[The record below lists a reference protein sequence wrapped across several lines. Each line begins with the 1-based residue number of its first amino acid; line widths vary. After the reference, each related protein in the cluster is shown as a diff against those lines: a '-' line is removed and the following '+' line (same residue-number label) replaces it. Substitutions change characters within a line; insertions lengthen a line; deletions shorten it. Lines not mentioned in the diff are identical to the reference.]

1 MTTEAQDEHHQPG
14 NGWSPSPF
22 GPLALCAFVHHRRG
36 ELTSALELLMRGT
49 RDRRLRFLRAR
60 GLEWLNED
68 GAIDRV
74 DIDTALRFL
83 AVLSDTAEARSGGPL
98 DAARSLE
105 EKLLAMRDSASRD
118 CERPAASTSG

>member
-1 MTTEAQDEHHQPG
+1 MTTEAPSEHHQPG
-14 NGWSPSPF
+14 NGGSPSPF
-22 GPLALCAFVHHRRG
+22 GPVALRAFVHHRRG
-36 ELTSALELLMRGT
+36 ELTSALELLLRGT

-60 GLEWLNED
+60 GLEWLSEE

-83 AVLSDTAEARSGGPL
+83 AVLTDTPEARSGGPL

-105 EKLLAMRDSASRD
+105 KKLFAMRDSPSRD
-118 CERPAASTSG
+118 CERPVASTSG